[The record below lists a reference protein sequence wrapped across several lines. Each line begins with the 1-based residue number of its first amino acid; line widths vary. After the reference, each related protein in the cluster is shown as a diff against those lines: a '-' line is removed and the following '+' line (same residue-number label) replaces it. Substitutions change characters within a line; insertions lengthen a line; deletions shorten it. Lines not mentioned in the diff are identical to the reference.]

1 MKTLRGLALALALL
15 AVSGAPRAVLP
26 DAARYGAILEL
37 GDMRQVRHWLDE
49 GLDPNFVADR
59 IGTGLMVAAWSGNI
73 PLMELLVSRG
83 ADIHRANGFGET
95 ALMHA
100 AWKGNAD
107 AMRWLLAR
115 GARLNREGNE
125 WSALHY
131 AVFAGHEDVAQM
143 LLARGAD
150 INARSPNGSSAL
162 MMAIYEG
169 RDDIARLLL
178 KHGASRA
185 VKNDRGDTALDWAV
199 KYKRHDIAQLVAAS
213 PQEIAVAA
221 SQPKNAVVVQ
231 RSQQEPDSVE
241 ELLRIR
247 RILQARG
254 LSLALVD
261 QRTAAMRARVARA
274 SRTRQLQ
281 EQMPVLEISARRYAP
296 DEQRVMLKPF

>member
-1 MKTLRGLALALALL
+1 MKSLRGLALALALL
-15 AVSGAPRAVLP
+15 VFMGAPFAALP

-37 GDMRQVRHWLDE
+37 GDLRQVRQWLDE

-59 IGTGLMVAAWSGNI
+59 IGTGLMVAAWTGNI
-73 PLMELLVSRG
+73 PLLELLVARG
-83 ADIHRANGFGET
+83 ADIQRGNSFGET

-100 AWKGNAD
+100 AWKGNPD
-107 AMRWLLAR
+107 AVKWLLAR
-115 GARLNREGNE
+115 GAKLNREGNA

-131 AVFAGHEDVAQM
+131 AVFAGHEDMAQL

-150 INARSPNGSSAL
+150 INARSPNGSSVL
-162 MMAIYEG
+162 MMAVYEG

-178 KHGASRA
+178 KNGANRA
-185 VKNDRGDTALDWAV
+185 VRNERGDSALDWAV
-199 KYKRHDIAQLVAAS
+199 KYKRSDIAQLVAAS
-213 PQEIAVAA
+213 PQEIAAAA
-221 SQPKNAVVVQ
+221 SQPKNAVAQ

-247 RILQARG
+247 RVLQARG
-254 LSLALVD
+254 LSLELVD
-261 QRTAAMRARVARA
+261 QRTAVMRARVARA
-274 SRTRQLQ
+274 TRIKQLQ